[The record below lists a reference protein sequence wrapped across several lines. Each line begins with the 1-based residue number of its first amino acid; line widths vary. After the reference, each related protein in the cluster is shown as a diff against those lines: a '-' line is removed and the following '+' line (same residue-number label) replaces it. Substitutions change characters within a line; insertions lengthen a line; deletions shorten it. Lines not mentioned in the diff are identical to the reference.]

1 MEQYFAYE
9 NEGNGRK
16 AYPWL
21 INMQHPVA
29 NVMKHVLVAPAVEL
43 SLLGGI
49 RPPAKVCPVVEI
61 AGKPCVVMMHMMA
74 GISPKEL
81 GERVADLTQNRAS
94 LRDALD
100 FLNNGY

>member
-29 NVMKHVLVAPAVEL
+29 NAMKHVLVAPAVEL

-49 RPPAKVCPVVEI
+49 RPPAKVCPDVEI
-61 AGKPCVVMMHMMA
+61 AGKPCVVMMHMLS
-74 GISPKEL
+74 GISSKEL
-81 GERVADLTQNRAS
+81 GERVADLTDNSAS

-100 FLNNGY
+100 FLINGY